1 MKPFPSRLAL
11 LDRAV
16 APTCPCQLFSL
27 VLLSAMS
34 SPHDNDTPVT
44 DDQLGVSQ
52 VREARQFHQLLSGA
66 EEAAR
71 GDLWE
76 IVETLTRQVEELRTS
91 NSASGSSSRKIG
103 SEVRWLD
110 ARVMLLEQALVDS
123 RTEVSTLRDYIDA
136 YGREMQL
143 DIQDAAARAKAER
156 QLLIDEIR
164 DLLAANAE
172 LEHVLGQ
179 LRAESSDRIEGVAAE
194 LFEVA
199 DQTRHIAT
207 DAHLAAN
214 AVAEHADDGA
224 RARAIAEEARAAALQ
239 NTLSV
244 AEVRDTAEDAHVA
257 ARLSIEATEG
267 VFAIAEEARAA
278 AEENTQNIVEVR
290 EVAGENTQNIVEV
303 REVAEENQ
311 EAVAESKEEA
321 EEIRV
326 MTEKAKDLAER
337 SANDVSALQADSDK
351 RKELLDL
358 DLTEISAE
366 VTRLKVDLETA
377 SKDLQS
383 GWQQISSDVDSRVEA
398 ATNEVSQQLRAEVD
412 ASTEAMHLDLREE
425 ATSLREETSVLRAKI
440 DEYSDGSGGSNTQIE
455 DLRLQLAELRG
466 RMESIS
472 TRSDRQDGGEDT
484 TERSTKRW
492 VAHLD
497 LSSQRPEL
505 RGLPSPEGEDTRS

>member
-1 MKPFPSRLAL
+1 
-11 LDRAV
+11 
-16 APTCPCQLFSL
+16 
-27 VLLSAMS
+27 MS

-52 VREARQFHQLLSGA
+52 VREARQFHQLLSGV

-76 IVETLTRQVEELRTS
+76 IVETLTRQVEELRSS
-91 NSASGSSSRKIG
+91 NSASGSSSRKIE

-110 ARVMLLEQALVDS
+110 ARVILLEQALVDS

-136 YGREMQL
+136 YVTEMHL

-224 RARAIAEEARAAALQ
+224 KARAIAEEARATALQ

-267 VFAIAEEARAA
+267 VFAVAEAARAA

-290 EVAGENTQNIVEV
+290 GVAGENAQNIVEV

-440 DEYSDGSGGSNTQIE
+440 DEYSDGSGGSNTQID

-472 TRSDRQDGGEDT
+472 TRSDRQDDGEET
-484 TERSTKRW
+484 PERSPKRW

-505 RGLPSPEGEDTRS
+505 RGLPSPEDEDTRS

>member
-1 MKPFPSRLAL
+1 
-11 LDRAV
+11 
-16 APTCPCQLFSL
+16 
-27 VLLSAMS
+27 
-34 SPHDNDTPVT
+34 
-44 DDQLGVSQ
+44 
-52 VREARQFHQLLSGA
+52 LSGV

-91 NSASGSSSRKIG
+91 DSASGSSSRKME

-110 ARVMLLEQALVDS
+110 ARVILLEQALVDS

-136 YGREMQL
+136 YVTEMHL
-143 DIQDAAARAKAER
+143 DIQDAAARAKAGR
-156 QLLIDEIR
+156 QSLLDEIR

-179 LRAESSDRIEGVAAE
+179 LRLESSDRIEGVAAE

-214 AVAEHADDGA
+214 AVAEHADGA
-224 RARAIAEEARAAALQ
+224 KARAIAEEARATALQ

-290 EVAGENTQNIVEV
+290 EVA
-303 REVAEENQ
+303 EENQ
-311 EAVAESKEEA
+311 EAVTESKEEA

-326 MTEKAKDLAER
+326 MAEKAKDLAER

-358 DLTEISAE
+358 DLTDISAE

-412 ASTEAMHLDLREE
+412 ASTEALHLDLREE

-440 DEYSDGSGGSNTQIE
+440 DKYSEGSGGSNTQI
-455 DLRLQLAELRG
+455 DNLRLQLAELRG

-472 TRSDRQDGGEDT
+472 TRSDRQDVGEDT
-484 TERSTKRW
+484 PERSTKRW

-505 RGLPSPEGEDTRS
+505 RGLPSPEDEDTHS

>member
-1 MKPFPSRLAL
+1 
-11 LDRAV
+11 
-16 APTCPCQLFSL
+16 
-27 VLLSAMS
+27 MS

-52 VREARQFHQLLSGA
+52 VREARQFHQLLSGV

-76 IVETLTRQVEELRTS
+76 IVETLTRQVEELRSS
-91 NSASGSSSRKIG
+91 NSASGSSSRKIE

-110 ARVMLLEQALVDS
+110 ARVILLEQALVDS

-136 YGREMQL
+136 YVTEMHL

-224 RARAIAEEARAAALQ
+224 KARAIAEEARATALQ

-267 VFAIAEEARAA
+267 VFAVAEAARAA

-290 EVAGENTQNIVEV
+290 GVAGENTQNIVEVRGVAGENAQNIVEV

-440 DEYSDGSGGSNTQIE
+440 DEYSDGSGGSNTQID

-472 TRSDRQDGGEDT
+472 TRSDRQDDGEET
-484 TERSTKRW
+484 PERSPKRW

-505 RGLPSPEGEDTRS
+505 RGLPSPEDEDTRS

>member
-1 MKPFPSRLAL
+1 MRG
-11 LDRAV
+11 V
-16 APTCPCQLFSL
+16 AGENAQ
-27 VLLSAMS
+27 
-34 SPHDNDTPVT
+34 N
-44 DDQLGVSQ
+44 
-52 VREARQFHQLLSGA
+52 
-66 EEAAR
+66 
-71 GDLWE
+71 
-76 IVETLTRQVEELRTS
+76 IVE
-91 NSASGSSSRKIG
+91 
-103 SEVRWLD
+103 VR
-110 ARVMLLEQALVDS
+110 
-123 RTEVSTLRDYIDA
+123 
-136 YGREMQL
+136 
-143 DIQDAAARAKAER
+143 
-156 QLLIDEIR
+156 
-164 DLLAANAE
+164 
-172 LEHVLGQ
+172 
-179 LRAESSDRIEGVAAE
+179 GVAGE
-194 LFEVA
+194 
-199 DQTRHIAT
+199 
-207 DAHLAAN
+207 N
-214 AVAEHADDGA
+214 A
-224 RARAIAEEARAAALQ
+224 
-239 NTLSV
+239 
-244 AEVRDTAEDAHVA
+244 
-257 ARLSIEATEG
+257 
-267 VFAIAEEARAA
+267 
-278 AEENTQNIVEVR
+278 QNIVEVR
-290 EVAGENTQNIVEV
+290 EVAGENAQNIVEV

-440 DEYSDGSGGSNTQIE
+440 DEYSDGSGGSNTQID

-472 TRSDRQDGGEDT
+472 TRSDRQDDGEET
-484 TERSTKRW
+484 PERSPKRW

-505 RGLPSPEGEDTRS
+505 RGLPSPEDEDTRS